1 MKPDMSDE
9 PDNRESADSGGEKS
23 HMKPNV
29 FTSRSFGM
37 ILAVPAVFTVAVVAW
52 VHEPQEVD
60 LVAFFLPVLAIWYWQ
75 SKSPRDARLS
85 WQLPL
90 VGYALTFAIG
100 AGMSVSNRDIRTEAE
115 LVGGGILAIC
125 TWLGLFYSYKAYRHV
140 PHEKPPRWRRD
151 AVAGLFSNLLLAGL
165 ALFLAHESYEAK
177 HQPVPARTTLID
189 QPAKPPQGAGQ
200 VPVWIDTDPAC
211 GVGTTADVDDC
222 WALLAATR
230 SPELDVRGISTVF
243 GNQDGRKVYRF
254 AEGLVA
260 RLSEAHRA
268 TTGPLDVYAGS
279 TTSGDS
285 AWPATPAS
293 HALAS
298 ALEQKSLVI
307 IALGPLTNIA
317 TLLKTHPELTTKIER
332 IVLVGGKRPGQLFH
346 PGHQWWFHFGDFN
359 IAQDP
364 DAAETVLYSGVPITL
379 VPFELATK
387 LIVTE
392 ADLERLRAG
401 DSAARWLSEVSEP
414 WLSFWNTMLEK
425 PGFHPFDVLAVIYAA
440 MPEHFQCRRVPARIG
455 FNLFLEPFGMGRDLE
470 VAEQLR
476 GPMVTDCY
484 DLDRAVKDVVLI
496 RIMGEPRES
505 FEVSRAM

>member
-1 MKPDMSDE
+1 MS
-9 PDNRESADSGGEKS
+9 PPIRESADSAGEES
-23 HMKPNV
+23 QMKRNV
-29 FTSRSFGM
+29 FTSRSIG
-37 ILAVPAVFTVAVVAW
+37 IIIAGLAVCTVAVVAL
-52 VHEPQEVD
+52 VHEPQEVQ
-60 LVAFFLPVLAIWYWQ
+60 LVAFFLPVLAIWYLQ
-75 SKSPRDARLS
+75 SKSPRNARLS

-90 VGYALTFAIG
+90 TGYALTFAIG
-100 AGMSVSNRDIRTEAE
+100 AGMSASNRDIRTEAE
-115 LVGGGILAIC
+115 LVGSGVLAVC
-125 TWLGLFYSYKAYRHV
+125 TWLGFLYSYKTYRHV
-140 PHEKPPRWRRD
+140 PNEKPPRWRRD
-151 AVAGLFSNLLLAGL
+151 AVAGLVSNLLLAGL

-177 HQPVPARTTLID
+177 HQPIPARTTSTD
-189 QPAKPPQGAGQ
+189 EAANHPQRAGQ

-222 WALLAATR
+222 WALLAAAR
-230 SPELDVRGISTVF
+230 SPELEVRGISTVF
-243 GNQDGRKVYRF
+243 GNQDGRKVHRF
-254 AEGLVA
+254 AEDLMA
-260 RLSEAHRA
+260 RLAEAHRA

-279 TTSGDS
+279 TTRGDS

-298 ALEQKSLVI
+298 ALEEESLVI

-317 TLLKTHPELTTKIER
+317 TLIKTHPELTARIER

-387 LIVTE
+387 LVVTE
-392 ADLERLRAG
+392 SDLERLRAG
-401 DSAARWLSEVSEP
+401 DGAARWLSEVSEP
-414 WLSFWNTMLEK
+414 WLSFWNTMLGK
-425 PGFHPFDVLAVIYAA
+425 PGFHPFDVLAVVYAA
-440 MPEHFQCRRVPARIG
+440 MPEHFQCKRVPARIG

-470 VAEQLR
+470 VAEHLR
-476 GPMVTDCY
+476 GPVVTDCY

-496 RIMGEPRES
+496 RIMGEPHES